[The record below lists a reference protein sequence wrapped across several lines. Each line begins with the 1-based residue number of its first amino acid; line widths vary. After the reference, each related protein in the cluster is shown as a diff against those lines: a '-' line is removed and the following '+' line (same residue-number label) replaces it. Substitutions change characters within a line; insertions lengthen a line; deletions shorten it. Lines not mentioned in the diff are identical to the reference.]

1 MEKRFLTNILGTD
14 WTVELR
20 SEGEDGI
27 LDGNDG
33 KDGSDGYAD
42 WTENL
47 IRIADR
53 RKKSTLKNPERYLLK
68 ALRHEIVHAYMK
80 ESGLLGVMWT
90 GADQEEL
97 LVDWIAVQ
105 FHKMV
110 ETIILAEW
118 KLMQLLR
125 LEDGEKA

>member
-1 MEKRFLTNILGTD
+1 MEKRFSIDILGTD
-14 WTVELR
+14 WTVELCNK
-20 SEGEDGI
+20 GEDAV
-27 LDGNDG
+27 LDGS
-33 KDGSDGYAD
+33 DGSDGYAD
-42 WTENL
+42 WTGNL

-53 RKKSTLKNPERYLLK
+53 RKESNLENPEQYLLK
-68 ALRHEIVHAYMK
+68 VLRHEIVHAYMK

-110 ETIILAEW
+110 ATIILAERNM
-118 KLMQLLR
+118 MQLLR
-125 LEDGEKA
+125 QKGGEKA